1 MRTTYRAALVCGL
14 TMSAVLLSGCGGASE
29 DSYEAAPPIASDSVM
44 NEADR
49 GSASIEPQVIT
60 TATVFLEVDTVDSAV
75 ESVQQLTENTGGS
88 IETQSLYREDDSA
101 GAMMTIR
108 VPADE
113 LTGFLA
119 EVEQIGDVRSTDLNS
134 QDVTLEVIDLDAR
147 VTTLQDS
154 IARLRELQE
163 QAATVADLVAVEA
176 ELATRQSE
184 LESLTARRDYLSQ
197 QVDRSTVYLNIAEKK
212 VGPTITPDFLGGL
225 QRGWDALLTLGAGL
239 ITGIGFLLPTAA
251 VIALLVIAVL
261 AIIPFTRRA
270 WKARNRQDNAEKGRS

>member
-1 MRTTYRAALVCGL
+1 MRTAYRAALVCVL
-14 TMSAVLLSGCGGASE
+14 ATSAVLLSGCGGASE
-29 DSYEAAPPIASDSVM
+29 DSYESAPSIASDSVM

-49 GSASIEPQVIT
+49 GSAAIEPQVIT
-60 TATVFLEVDTVDSAV
+60 TATVFLEVDTLDSAV

-119 EVEQIGDVRSTDLNS
+119 EVEKFGDVRSTDLNS

-154 IARLRELQE
+154 IARLRDLQE

-197 QVDRSTVYLNIAEKK
+197 QVDRSTVYLNIAEKQS
-212 VGPTITPDFLGGL
+212 GPTITPDFLGGL

-251 VIALLVIAVL
+251 VIALIVIAIL
-261 AIIPFTRRA
+261 AIIRYTRHI
-270 WKARNRQDNAEKGRS
+270 WKARHHQRNSERD